1 MIIMKSFGMY
11 DQDEVNLK
19 ARVLQ
24 VSIDQSKM
32 SFQTSICVEIKSSS
46 QSDKN

>member
-1 MIIMKSFGMY
+1 MIIMKRFGMY
-11 DQDEVNLK
+11 DQDKVTLK

-32 SFQTSICVEIKSSS
+32 SFQTSICDEIKSSS
-46 QSDKN
+46 QTDKK